1 MHFAQVMICL
11 SHPATVALASTKCP
25 ASRQVWQ
32 DLLRS
37 QKFPAFLSGRAAY
50 SRNHVLEKQIFC
62 SYHEPGNWGPA
73 AVNYDQ
79 AIYISVMFGILNVMA
94 FCPAIHW
101 GYWILKVRK
110 TVLSPNKS
118 TYGIHSIKLVKKHWC
133 FFLLSAMGYLPNKTP
148 RLIFDTRLQ
157 PNLVRKR
164 LAFWLLL
171 ERASDMKLMQQHH
184 REIA

>member
-1 MHFAQVMICL
+1 MHFTQVMICL
-11 SHPATVALASTKCP
+11 SHPATVALALTKCP

-37 QKFPAFLSGRAAY
+37 QKFPAFLNRLRAAY
-50 SRNHVLEKQIFC
+50 HSRNHVLEKQIFC
-62 SYHEPGNWGPA
+62 SYDEPANRGPA

-79 AIYISVMFGILNVMA
+79 AIYISVMFGILHVMA

-118 TYGIHSIKLVKKHWC
+118 TYGIHSKIKFSPKPLV
-133 FFLLSAMGYLPNKTP
+133 
-148 RLIFDTRLQ
+148 I
-157 PNLVRKR
+157 
-164 LAFWLLL
+164 FWLPRWGTSPPRPLDWF
-171 ERASDMKLMQQHH
+171 STSICKQ
-184 REIA
+184 I